1 LNIKLRAF
9 SRFSRDAKLLIA
21 VSGIFAV
28 SFFGVQTLLKVLYL
42 LRLGYST
49 EYIGLFNASGA
60 LVYMG
65 MGLPS
70 GALGSRFGARR
81 IMLLGGAAAVSGMAI
96 LPLTEFT
103 PPALETL
110 WPVLSQIVLTVG
122 WSMYNVNLVPALMAA
137 TTEKTRNDA
146 YALSSALREIGG
158 LVGTLFGGML
168 PGIFAALINQSLDAP
183 APYRFALWV
192 GAILGLTVLI
202 PLSLIKRSPPVTIEK
217 QTRAKGA
224 FPVLPVAL
232 MVVYVYFRHAGWATC
247 QSFCNAYMDTDL
259 HLSAS
264 SIGLLTSAG
273 QVAAILAALL
283 SSRLIARHSTGK
295 MLITATIGTGLSL
308 LPLALLPHWTGAGL
322 GRLGVQVLSTIWI
335 TALQVYQMELV
346 DAEWRSMSYGTI
358 SMAMGLGFGSLSLVG
373 GYIIA
378 TYGYRSLFLLGT
390 GLSLFSAALMWG
402 ILKYQNR
409 ASIQMTVASTNE

>member
-1 LNIKLRAF
+1 
-9 SRFSRDAKLLIA
+9 
-21 VSGIFAV
+21 
-28 SFFGVQTLLKVLYL
+28 
-42 LRLGYST
+42 
-49 EYIGLFNASGA
+49 
-60 LVYMG
+60 
-65 MGLPS
+65 
-70 GALGSRFGARR
+70 
-81 IMLLGGAAAVSGMAI
+81 
-96 LPLTEFT
+96 
-103 PPALETL
+103 
-110 WPVLSQIVLTVG
+110 
-122 WSMYNVNLVPALMAA
+122 
-137 TTEKTRNDA
+137 
-146 YALSSALREIGG
+146 
-158 LVGTLFGGML
+158 
-168 PGIFAALINQSLDAP
+168 
-183 APYRFALWV
+183 
-192 GAILGLTVLI
+192 
-202 PLSLIKRSPPVTIEK
+202 
-217 QTRAKGA
+217 
-224 FPVLPVAL
+224 
-232 MVVYVYFRHAGWATC
+232 
-247 QSFCNAYMDTDL
+247 MDTDL